1 MPKAGCLLEVVP
13 LRSVGCGDGMADVA
27 TKRLVV
33 RIMGCAF
40 FPTVQP
46 GDGGVKAVIDHPQVG
61 GGEIGRGM
69 KDARHPGIIVDGCVS
84 FE

>member
-1 MPKAGCLLEVVP
+1 
-13 LRSVGCGDGMADVA
+13 MADVA
-27 TKRLVV
+27 AEWLAV
-33 RIMGCAF
+33 RIIWCTF

-46 GDGGVKAVIDHPQVG
+46 GDGGVKAVIDRPQVG

>member
-1 MPKAGCLLEVVP
+1 
-13 LRSVGCGDGMADVA
+13 MADVA
-27 TKRLVV
+27 AEWLAV
-33 RIMGCAF
+33 RIMGCTLLPAI
-40 FPTVQP
+40 QP
-46 GDGGVKAVIDHPQVG
+46 GDGGVKAVIDRPQVG